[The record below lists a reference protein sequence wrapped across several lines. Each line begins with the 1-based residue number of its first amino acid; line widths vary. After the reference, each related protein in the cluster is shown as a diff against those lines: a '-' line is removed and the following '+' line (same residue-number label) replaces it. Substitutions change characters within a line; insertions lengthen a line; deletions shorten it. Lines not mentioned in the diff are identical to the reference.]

1 MKLLKV
7 KAKGFKNCIDG
18 FEIDLVPRA
27 KKTSE
32 DKEYEIKEIA
42 EGLYV
47 FNTAA
52 FVGKNASGK
61 TTAIE
66 LLDCCYSILGDFRLE
81 GKHYDYDG
89 IELEMFFIDGTKLYK
104 YTTKLKSE
112 DSMNNKA
119 RFVGQKLYSKP
130 YYKSKLK
137 QIYDDKDYV
146 EYQTPGVL
154 PDDTSILF
162 FVLQEQKTRALFF
175 DSFTDGA
182 DTYQM
187 AFKAMKNYKVSDET
201 FMTTIKI
208 FDENVKMLEKIDDHN
223 YKLVYQNTEKTVS
236 DNQLIYLLSSGT
248 TKGILLYILMV
259 ASLQNGF
266 DLLIDE
272 IETHF
277 HKTLVENMLSLYK
290 DKSVNRH
297 NASLIF
303 TTHYCEVLDLFNRQ
317 DNIWISKAQEKVWLE
332 NMYDNYNLRSELLKS
347 KQFYNN
353 AFDTAVNYEEL
364 MNMKKGLLK

>member
-18 FEIDLVPRA
+18 FEIDLIPRA

-42 EGLYV
+42 EDLYV

-119 RFVGQKLYSKP
+119 RFVDQKLYSKS

-146 EYQTPGVL
+146 EYHTPGVL
-154 PDDTSILF
+154 PDDTSMLF
-162 FVLQEQKTRALFF
+162 FVLQEQKTRAVFF
-175 DSFTDGA
+175 DSFIDGA

-187 AFKAMKNYKVSDET
+187 AFKAMKNYKVSDDT
-201 FMTTIKI
+201 FMTIIKI

-223 YKLVYQNTEKTVS
+223 YKLVYQNTEKIVS

-272 IETHF
+272 IENHF

-290 DKSVNRH
+290 DKSVNRY

-317 DNIWISKAQEKVWLE
+317 DNIWISKAQDKVWLE
-332 NMYDNYNLRSELLKS
+332 NMYDNYNLRNELLKS